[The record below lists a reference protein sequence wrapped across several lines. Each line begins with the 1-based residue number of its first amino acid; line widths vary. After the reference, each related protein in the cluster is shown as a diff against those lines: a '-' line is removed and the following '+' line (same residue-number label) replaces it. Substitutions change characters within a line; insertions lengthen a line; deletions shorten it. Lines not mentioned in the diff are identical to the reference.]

1 AGRSRAPQVREVV
14 AVVAVLPQRDEH
26 LLVTYEPRRR
36 TVTEAL
42 CHLRKRQAD
51 SAQLTQRVGH
61 QLTVSTNAR
70 QGRTAARP
78 SPSRGPLACEM
89 PARWVLARP
98 VPPREAM
105 ARSLLMRPILERHQS
120 GREHHHP
127 GTDERSWWPRPAAS
141 SPWRTSSR
149 RRDEARPLGEAPAR
163 D

>member
-1 AGRSRAPQVREVV
+1 
-14 AVVAVLPQRDEH
+14 
-26 LLVTYEPRRR
+26 
-36 TVTEAL
+36 
-42 CHLRKRQAD
+42 
-51 SAQLTQRVGH
+51 AQLTQRVGH

-78 SPSRGPLACEM
+78 SPSRGPLTCEM
-89 PARWVLARP
+89 PARLVLARP

-105 ARSLLMRPILERHQS
+105 ASSLLTRPILERHQS
-120 GREHHHP
+120 GREHRHP

-163 D
+163 DHHPPVAETRRETRQCPRPAASRRPPPTGQG